1 MYPCILNTVDLAVA
15 YLAVT
20 ICVWYGETLNVAS
33 PALTAALYLAAA
45 QRFLLHWPMSS
56 PNIGGAIDL
65 GGTAL
70 GLASG
75 LGERLSRGRSGVR
88 MGR

>member
-1 MYPCILNTVDLAVA
+1 MNPCILNTVDLAVA

-20 ICVWYGETLNVAS
+20 IVHGMAKRSTS
-33 PALTAALYLAAA
+33 PLQPSLPLYLAAA

-56 PNIGGAIDL
+56 PNLGGAIEL
-65 GGTAL
+65 GEAAL

-75 LGERLSRGRSGVR
+75 LGERLGRGHSGVR